1 MSKNRLVIK
10 FQSILVGIYIQN
22 YEKSA
27 ITRTSQAIISQ
38 KHPKIRKITAE
49 SCRYEIKI
57 LILHHK
63 TKTVTWMSGLVP
75 GLQNQLERFDSASDL
90 QQMQLISQ
98 KISCF
103 FYSSP
108 TPKTKTNYQRQR
120 YRLNFFNSL
129 TS

>member
-10 FQSILVGIYIQN
+10 FQSMLVGIYIQN

-27 ITRTSQAIISQ
+27 ITRTSQAIIRQ

-90 QQMQLISQ
+90 QH
-98 KISCF
+98 
-103 FYSSP
+103 
-108 TPKTKTNYQRQR
+108 
-120 YRLNFFNSL
+120 NS
-129 TS
+129 

>member
-1 MSKNRLVIK
+1 
-10 FQSILVGIYIQN
+10 
-22 YEKSA
+22 
-27 ITRTSQAIISQ
+27 
-38 KHPKIRKITAE
+38 
-49 SCRYEIKI
+49 
-57 LILHHK
+57 
-63 TKTVTWMSGLVP
+63 MSGLVP

-120 YRLNFFNSL
+120 YRLNFFNFLTSL
-129 TS
+129 TSKKSP